1 MHINKIVMN
10 FNNYMKKT
18 SKGLNR
24 GSYILDKTDDF
35 ITCYGGVTIP
45 EWHRS
50 KRQLFLRIN

>member
-10 FNNYMKKT
+10 VNNYMKKT

-35 ITCYGGVTIP
+35 ITCYGEVTIP
-45 EWHRS
+45 E
-50 KRQLFLRIN
+50 